1 MRLDKLLSASGFG
14 SRKEMK
20 LLLRSGAVS
29 VNGKTQKFADFQ
41 VDPSTDEIYV
51 NGAHLVYNPYAY
63 LMLNKPAGV
72 VSATYDNRDQTVLSL
87 VPEAYQHYELFPVG
101 RLDKDTE
108 GLLLLTNDG
117 ALAHFLLSPKRHV
130 PKRYTALLDRPA
142 CEADVLLFRQGI
154 LLDDGQKT
162 LPAELILSE
171 EPGRAEVV
179 LHEGKFHQ
187 VKRMFAAVGK
197 KVIYL
202 KRISFGPLCLDAS
215 LLPGELRELTAEEI
229 QALKD
234 AVNG

>member
-1 MRLDKLLSASGFG
+1 MRLDKLLSASGCG
-14 SRKEMK
+14 SRKETK
-20 LLLRSGAVS
+20 LLLRSGAVL
-29 VNGKTQKFADFQ
+29 VNGKTQKSADFQ
-41 VDPSTDEIYV
+41 ADPSTDEIYV
-51 NGAHLVYNPYAY
+51 NGALLVYNPYAY

-142 CEADVLLFRQGI
+142 CEADILAFRQGF
-154 LLDDGQKT
+154 LLDDGQMT

-171 EPGRAEVV
+171 DPGRVEVV
-179 LHEGKFHQ
+179 LQEGKFHQ

-202 KRISFGPLCLDAS
+202 KRISFGPLCLDTS
-215 LLPGELRELTAEEI
+215 LHLGGLRELTAEEI

-234 AVNG
+234 AVKG